1 MISIIELGTWTYP
14 FEWHKEWKT
23 EMRFGTWIWGPC
35 IGQDHSRSGKSYVRF
50 WAHSCLLFSL
60 MLFYSWVWDTNFV
73 IALIWH
79 LENSNQIVLCHASII
94 VNNAVVFMVF
104 GIYSV
109 DIHFKEWKL
118 KFSYLIMQFSN
129 VLFFLLPPVL
139 MHLFREYGRFVNPA
153 IHVIWILLMVVGMSS
168 AYFHA
173 TLSLI
178 GQLLDE
184 LAILWVFMAAFSMF
198 FPRRFFPYCFQNDRW
213 VMGKYSILCL

>member
-1 MISIIELGTWTYP
+1 MK
-14 FEWHKEWKT
+14 FN
-23 EMRFGTWIWGPC
+23 
-35 IGQDHSRSGKSYVRF
+35 
-50 WAHSCLLFSL
+50 
-60 MLFYSWVWDTNFV
+60 YST
-73 IALIWH
+73 
-79 LENSNQIVLCHASII
+79 IV
-94 VNNAVVFMVF
+94 
-104 GIYSV
+104 
-109 DIHFKEWKL
+109 
-118 KFSYLIMQFSN
+118 IMQFSN

-198 FPRRFFPYCFQNDRW
+198 FPRRFFPYCFQNDR
-213 VMGKYSILCL
+213 